1 MLPAVGRNWQLIY
14 PNFDA
19 QTNTFQL
26 RFQTGQIFEEN
37 ANERRNALGWTLCQ
51 QQQRTH
57 NLPSFINQSSLLAYH
72 RSLHL
77 SLSPWTPLSLPPLS
91 RRDQHTGSC
100 FKNVRIESSCCLKET
115 EKKRRERRWHNCTTW
130 QNLFLGQ
137 KEFILYQNQCRIRS
151 TFFILVTYA
160 QVQ

>member
-19 QTNTFQL
+19 QTNIFQL

-77 SLSPWTPLSLPPLS
+77 SLSPWTPLSLPLS
-91 RRDQHTGSC
+91 LAAT
-100 FKNVRIESSCCLKET
+100 NTPAAVLKM
-115 EKKRRERRWHNCTTW
+115 
-130 QNLFLGQ
+130 
-137 KEFILYQNQCRIRS
+137 
-151 TFFILVTYA
+151 
-160 QVQ
+160 